1 MAFNTEHADI
11 PTVQSST
18 VTQCTVGGLQE
29 GGQTGAAQT
38 GGNAAVAFLNANE
51 QVKVVEAARSG
62 TFTPPKMDTKVAE

>member
-1 MAFNTEHADI
+1 MTRCA
-11 PTVQSST
+11 VW
-18 VTQCTVGGLQE
+18 GLQG

-51 QVKVVEAARSG
+51 QVKVVEAALSS

>member
-1 MAFNTEHADI
+1 MC
-11 PTVQSST
+11 S
-18 VTQCTVGGLQE
+18 VGTIRG

-51 QVKVVEAARSG
+51 QVKVVEEALSV